1 MSDSN
6 FGIAS
11 QTHGASQKDT
21 SALRWVCLVWMLIGA
36 ARLMQLRA
44 ASPERVTR
52 MNEAFVQGE
61 SAEIVIDAN
70 EDMK

>member
-1 MSDSN
+1 
-6 FGIAS
+6 
-11 QTHGASQKDT
+11 
-21 SALRWVCLVWMLIGA
+21 MLIGA